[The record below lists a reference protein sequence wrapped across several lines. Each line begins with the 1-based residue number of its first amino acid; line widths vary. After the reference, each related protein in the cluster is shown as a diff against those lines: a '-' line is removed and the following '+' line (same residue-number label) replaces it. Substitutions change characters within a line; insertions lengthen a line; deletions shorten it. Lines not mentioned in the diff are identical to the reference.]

1 MTQPEDIAA
10 RRRIQ
15 TDFAVT
21 FFVEAAAGTGKTTA
35 LVGRIVGLIRAGAG
49 RLEQIVAVTFT
60 EPAAGE
66 MKLRLR
72 SEIEKARASAS
83 SIERDRLDR
92 ALMELELARIGTI
105 HAFCS
110 EILHERPI
118 EAGID
123 PLFEVASREDAEA
136 LADEAFDHWFE
147 KTLAE
152 PNEGIRRFLRRR
164 QDGQRPREQLRIAM
178 RTLLGHRDFP
188 APWLRYHFDRDML
201 IDELV

>member
-1 MTQPEDIAA
+1 MTKPEDIAA

-15 TDFAVT
+15 TDFAVP

-49 RLEQIVAVTFT
+49 RLEQNVAVTFT
-60 EPAAGE
+60 EPAAGG

-110 EILHERPI
+110 EILHE
-118 EAGID
+118 
-123 PLFEVASREDAEA
+123 
-136 LADEAFDHWFE
+136 
-147 KTLAE
+147 
-152 PNEGIRRFLRRR
+152 
-164 QDGQRPREQLRIAM
+164 
-178 RTLLGHRDFP
+178 
-188 APWLRYHFDRDML
+188 
-201 IDELV
+201 